1 MKLFNDYK
9 GLEIY
14 FEDRNPEN
22 KCGCIKNSVSLNAH
36 DKE

>member
-14 FEDRNPEN
+14 FEDMNLEN
-22 KCGCIKNSVSLNAH
+22 KCACIKNSGSLNAH
-36 DKE
+36 EKE